1 MTNKNE
7 DETPFKT
14 GNSQKTTPSDISS
27 SKYSLLNK
35 LQNVNEDSLKNF
47 EKLTNVV
54 DSDGK

>member
-14 GNSQKTTPSDISS
+14 GTSQKTTPSDISS

>member
-1 MTNKNE
+1 MKNKNE

-35 LQNVNEDSLKNF
+35 LQMSTKILQKQNY
-47 EKLTNVV
+47 
-54 DSDGK
+54 